1 VSRTQALATLKAV
14 FGFDAFRPGQD
25 LVVDSVLAGHDTLAV
40 LPTGGGKSLCYQLPA
55 LVRPGLTLVV
65 SPLIALMRDQV
76 SALTRLG
83 VAAAS
88 LSSAHDS
95 DTNGRT
101 LAQARDGSLRLLYA
115 APERLLQPDTISRLQ
130 SLHISLLA
138 VDEAHCVSQWGHDFR
153 PEYLQLARLRQA
165 FGRIQTVALTA
176 TADAA
181 TRHDIAE
188 RLFDEPPQTFVAG
201 FDRPNLKLAMAGK
214 SDTGRQVKA
223 FVAKRHGVSGIVY
236 VGTRKRVETF
246 TDMLS
251 SSGIEAVG
259 YHAGMETGARSAAQ
273 DRFQRDDGVVV
284 VATNAFGMGIDKP
297 DVRFV
302 VHADLP
308 GSIESW
314 WQEVGRAGRDGDPAE
329 TMTLYGLEDIA
340 RRRSWIAQ
348 GDASPERQRV
358 EHARLDALVSLCAAP
373 RCRRVTLLTY
383 FGEKPEPCGNCDLCL
398 DGATMVDATLDAR
411 KALSA
416 VVRTGERFG
425 AAHLIALLRGES
437 NDAIKRLAHDGLQ
450 TFGVGKDQTASH
462 WREVFA
468 QAYAGGLLD
477 LDIAHGGGW
486 TLTAHGREVLLGRA
500 SFQLRKGALGP
511 AKKPKGSSA
520 VVPDD
525 LDHDLLSRLKALRR
539 DIAKEEGV
547 PAFVVFSDRTLVDMT
562 RLKPE
567 NRDQMKFVTGV
578 GDAKLA
584 RYGPQFLAAVAGR

>member
-1 VSRTQALATLKAV
+1 VSRREALATLKAV

-25 LVVDSVLAGHDTLAV
+25 DVVDSVLAGRDTLAV

-88 LSSAHDS
+88 LSSANDS
-95 DTNGRT
+95 DTNART
-101 LAQARDGSLRLLYA
+101 LGQARDGSLRLLYA
-115 APERLLQPDTISRLQ
+115 APERLLQPDMINRLQ
-130 SLHISLLA
+130 SLQISLLA

-165 FGRIQTVALTA
+165 LGHIQTVALTA

-188 RLFDEPPQTFVAG
+188 RLFDEPPQVFVAG

-214 SDTGRQVKA
+214 TDPGRQLKA
-223 FVAKRHGVSGIVY
+223 FIEARSGASGIVY
-236 VGTRKRVETF
+236 ASTRKRVETI
-246 TDMLS
+246 TDTLA
-251 SSGIEAVG
+251 SSGIDAVG
-259 YHAGMETGARSAAQ
+259 YHAGMEGSVRSDAQ
-273 DRFQRDDGVVV
+273 DQFQRDDGVVV

-314 WQEVGRAGRDGDPAE
+314 WQEVGRAGRDGDPAD
-329 TMTLYGLEDIA
+329 TLTLYGLEDIA

-348 GDASPERQRV
+348 GDAGPERQRV

-383 FGEKPEPCGNCDLCL
+383 FGESPDPCGNCDLCL
-398 DGATMVDATLDAR
+398 DGATMIDGTTDAQ

-425 AAHLIALLRGES
+425 AAHLIALLRGET

-450 TFGVGKDQTASH
+450 TFGVGQDQSAAH

-477 LDIAHGGGW
+477 LDITHGGGW
-486 TLTAHGREVLLGRA
+486 TLTAQGREVLLGRA
-500 SFQLRKGALGP
+500 RFQLRKGALGP
-511 AKKPKGSSA
+511 AKKAKAGA
-520 VVPDD
+520 ATLPDD
-525 LDHDLLSRLKALRR
+525 LDHDLLARLKALRR
-539 DIAKEEGV
+539 DIAKDESV

-567 NRDQMKFVTGV
+567 TRDQMKLVSGV

-584 RYGPQFLAAVAGR
+584 RYGSQFLAAVAGC